1 MQLPEGYDSLIG
13 ERGGKLSGGQR
24 QRISIARALLKNP
37 PIFIFDEATS
47 AVDNETEAHIQRSL
61 EKMTEGHTVIVI
73 AHRLSIVRNAHTI
86 FVMDEGVIVE
96 RGTHEEL
103 VKKNGLYTA
112 LWRIQTGEKGG
123 K

>member
-1 MQLPEGYDSLIG
+1 
-13 ERGGKLSGGQR
+13 
-24 QRISIARALLKNP
+24 
-37 PIFIFDEATS
+37 
-47 AVDNETEAHIQRSL
+47 
-61 EKMTEGHTVIVI
+61 MTEGHTVIVI